1 MPAGDLTE
9 TGTATTTMSDGRQ
22 PGIPFRR
29 FLALPAGSDISITCG
44 TASFAKNTPL
54 PASRRLSRP
63 VVLVALKSGRDAMQV
78 LLPTQPPAMRLARGF
93 FSCRFFPEQFGEPL
107 GGVLPGKR

>member
-9 TGTATTTMSDGRQ
+9 TGTATTTMSGRRQ

-29 FLALPAGSDISITCG
+29 FLALPAGSDISITCD
-44 TASFAKNTPL
+44 TASFAKITRL

-63 VVLVALKSGRDAMQV
+63 VVLLALKSGSDAMQ
-78 LLPTQPPAMRLARGF
+78 LLPTQPPAIRLARGF
-93 FSCRFFPEQFGEPL
+93 FSCRFFPKQFGEPL